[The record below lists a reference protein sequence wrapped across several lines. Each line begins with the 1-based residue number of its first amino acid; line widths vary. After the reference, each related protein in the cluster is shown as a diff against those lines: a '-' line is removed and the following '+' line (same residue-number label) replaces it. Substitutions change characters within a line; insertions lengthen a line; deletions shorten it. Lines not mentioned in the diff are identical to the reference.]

1 MKILIILLTIVCP
14 LLANAQSETDF
25 LKALENYDYETPI
38 AQIAP
43 ACGDSLLTPLRAQA
57 LKAMNRYSEA
67 LKEWNSLLKSD
78 STDTKILI
86 ELAECYRQTNR
97 ADQASIC
104 YAKAVSLQ
112 PENKFFRQQQIRS
125 LLAAERYEDARD
137 ASHAWLERDTV
148 SATGYKY
155 LGMAYEGMVM
165 DNPDALGNAF
175 MAYNAAYRRD
185 SLDGQTVAHIA
196 AIFNNNNQFAD
207 AKEVT
212 ETYRLSDTTSIDV
225 NRQNAKA
232 YCMLKEYKTAVNRY
246 ETLKSMGDR
255 SFTTLYYLGISH
267 YGDNWPYGAQ
277 ENLLEAHK
285 KNPTDVNVLYYL
297 AKSCARTSWKEEGV
311 EYMNK
316 AFDIVV
322 PEDSLMARLYDG
334 LLECYKYLPKA
345 DPYEKIEAMKEAY
358 SYTKKYTLFYQ
369 IAEIYDRQKDY
380 ANAVHYYEKYMALVP
395 KNKQVALDDEGNPMP
410 DVDTLYQKARRRVEK
425 IKVEDFFRN
434 GAHDDYF
441 EPKIIKKLST
451 KKETLK

>member
-1 MKILIILLTIVCP
+1 MKKLTFLLCC
-14 LLANAQSETDF
+14 LLSLGAFAQSETD
-25 LKALENYDYETPI
+25 LRKALEAYDYETPI

-57 LKAMNRYSEA
+57 LKSMNRHAEA
-67 LKEWNSLLKSD
+67 LKEWNSLLKAD
-78 STDTKILI
+78 STDTRILI

-97 ADQASIC
+97 ADQGSIC
-104 YAKAVSLQ
+104 YAKAVALQ
-112 PENKFFRQQQIRS
+112 PDNKFFRQQQIRS
-125 LLAAERYEDARD
+125 LLASEKYEAARD

-148 SATGYKY
+148 SATGYKF
-155 LGMAYEGMVM
+155 LGMAYEGMAIS
-165 DNPDALGNAF
+165 NPDMLSNAF
-175 MAYNAAYRRD
+175 FAYNAAYRRD

-207 AKEVT
+207 AKDVT
-212 ETYRLSDTTSIDV
+212 ETYRLSDTTNIDV

-232 YCMLKEYKTAVNRY
+232 YCMLKEYKTAVSRY
-246 ETLKSMGDR
+246 EALKSMGDR

-267 YGDNWPYGAQ
+267 YGDNWFYGSQ

-285 KNPTDVNVLYYL
+285 KNPYDVNVLYYL

-322 PEDSLMARLYDG
+322 PEDSLLARLYDG
-334 LLECYKYLPKA
+334 LMECYKYHTKA

-358 SYTKKYTLFYQ
+358 PYTKKYTLFYQ

-395 KNKQVALDDEGNPMP
+395 KNKQIALDDEGKPMP
-410 DVDTLYQKARRRVEK
+410 DVETLYQKARRRVEK

-441 EPKIIKKLST
+441 EPKFIRLDT
-451 KKETLK
+451 KKVELK

>member
-1 MKILIILLTIVCP
+1 MKKLTFLLCC
-14 LLANAQSETDF
+14 LLSLGAFAQSETD
-25 LKALENYDYETPI
+25 LRKALEAYDYETPI

-57 LKAMNRYSEA
+57 LKSMNRHAEA
-67 LKEWNSLLKSD
+67 LKEWNSLLKVD
-78 STDTKILI
+78 STDTKVLI

-104 YAKAVSLQ
+104 YAKAVALQ
-112 PENKFFRQQQIRS
+112 PDNKFFRQQYIRS
-125 LLAAERYEDARD
+125 LLTSEKYEAARD

-148 SATGYKY
+148 SATGYKF
-155 LGMAYEGMVM
+155 LGMAYEGMAIS
-165 DNPDALGNAF
+165 NPDMLSNAF
-175 MAYNAAYRRD
+175 FAYNAAYRRD

-207 AKEVT
+207 AKDVT
-212 ETYRLSDTTSIDV
+212 ETYRLSDTTNIDV

-232 YCMLKEYKTAVNRY
+232 YCMLKEYKTAVSRY
-246 ETLKSMGDR
+246 EALKSMGDR

-267 YGDNWPYGAQ
+267 YGDNWFYGSQ

-285 KNPTDVNVLYYL
+285 KNPYDVNVLYYL

-322 PEDSLMARLYDG
+322 PEDSLLARLYDG
-334 LLECYKYLPKA
+334 LMECYKYHTKA

-358 SYTKKYTLFYQ
+358 PYTKKYTLFYQ

-395 KNKQVALDDEGNPMP
+395 KNKQVALDDEGKPML
-410 DVDTLYQKARRRVEK
+410 DVQTMYQKARRRVEK

-441 EPKIIKKLST
+441 EPKIIRLDAKKV
-451 KKETLK
+451 ELK